1 MQHGHDGEQ
10 QREDFVSQLANQIRR
25 YDLEVERLERMQGV
39 FAASIIKVQRFSQA
53 MNAEIEQ
60 MKSVM
65 AGITPQGFEPVS

>member
-10 QREDFVSQLANQIRR
+10 REEFVSQLASQIHR

-39 FAASIIKVQRFSQA
+39 FAAGIIKIQRYSQA

-60 MKSVM
+60 MKSVI
-65 AGITPQGFEPVS
+65 AGITPQGFEPAP